1 MKRTDKFEREI
12 SPLLDEAGV
21 KDKKYFMNKLETLYN
36 FKGEGI
42 YLENFSK
49 DKYLNT
55 IKWRNKSVLEHAI
68 IWWCNTYTKKD
79 RSGKT
84 NKNT

>member
-55 IKWRNKSVLEHAI
+55 V
-68 IWWCNTYTKKD
+68 CNTYTKKD
-79 RSGKT
+79 RSRKT
-84 NKNT
+84 NKDT